1 MFLHD
6 LGVGLLRRWYLVL
19 FGLLVTGFGAYSL
32 LQVVPVTYEAT
43 SSVVLVPPATAVI
56 EGENPYLYMGGLDQA
71 LSVLTVRMSSPT
83 VGDPILKKRPGLN
96 YSVGKDVS
104 TAGPIMLVGADG
116 ETEAETLKLLEQVT
130 KVIPENLQLLQ
141 DQLNIPKNARITAMN
156 IVTDTSAKEVNKKQ
170 MRAVLAAIAGG
181 TAVTILG
188 TGLIDRM
195 VMRRKEKRAR
205 RSEASADNGKRTGK
219 VKKKVP
225 AKAPKIRGPEPAE
238 LVLVPSPEATDAAKS
253 GNSERHRD
261 GSRERQLPEATIDS
275 DIENLTSLS
284 TKP

>member
-6 LGVGLLRRWYLVL
+6 LGIGLLRRWYLVL

-32 LQVVPVTYEAT
+32 LQIVPVTYEAT

-83 VGDPILKKRPGLN
+83 VADPILKKRPGLN
-96 YSVGKDVS
+96 YSVGKDIS
-104 TAGPIMLVGADG
+104 TAGPIMLVGAEG
-116 ETEAETLKLLEQVT
+116 ETEAETLKLLGQVT

-181 TAVTILG
+181 TAVTVLG

-205 RSEASADNGKRTGK
+205 RSDASAETGKRTRK
-219 VKKKVP
+219 DKKKAP
-225 AKAPKIRGPEPAE
+225 AKEIEIQGPDLAE
-238 LVLVPSPEATDAAKS
+238 LVLLPSSEATNAAKS
-253 GNSERHRD
+253 GNSEKHRA
-261 GSRERQLPEATIDS
+261 GSRGRQIPEAASDS
-275 DIENLTSLS
+275 DADNLTSLS